1 MKKTYYTLLLPVALL
16 CLGNIANAQPTSS
29 PTAPL
34 AAQAVTPG
42 SNERDQATYEK
53 HTKPIMNA
61 LMLDDADKAD
71 KVHDIM
77 VAYFSDW
84 KAWHAQNDAQL
95 KELWVQYGKARNT
108 RNQTNIDNAMSQIET
123 VYATFKPRHEA
134 LIGQLS
140 TVLAP
145 AQIETV
151 EDAITIKKVEITFR
165 AYGEIFHGLTD
176 EQKAFILKKLK
187 AAREEAINAGSMVEI
202 SAFFKKYKDQIETY
216 LTAQGYDVKQ
226 SYKDFGAEQKAE
238 AAAKKTA
245 AQPATPPAGS
255 DTGTK

>member
-1 MKKTYYTLLLPVALL
+1 MKKTYYTLFLPVALL
-16 CLGNIANAQPTSS
+16 CLGNIATAQPTSS
-29 PTAPL
+29 PAATQ
-34 AAQAVTPG
+34 AAQTVTPG
-42 SNERDQATYEK
+42 PNERDQATYEK
-53 HTKPIMNA
+53 HTKPVMNA

-77 VAYFSDW
+77 VAYFTDW
-84 KAWHAQNDAQL
+84 KAWHATNDAQL

-123 VYATFKPRHEA
+123 VYATFKQSHDA
-134 LIGQLS
+134 LIAQLS
-140 TVLAP
+140 TVLTP
-145 AQIETV
+145 AQIETM
-151 EDAITIKKVEITFR
+151 EDAITIKKVEITYH

-176 EQKAFILKKLK
+176 EQKAFILNKLK

-202 SAFFKKYKDQIETY
+202 SAFFKKYKDRIEAY

-226 SYKDFGAEQKAE
+226 SYKDFGAEQKAG
-238 AAAKKTA
+238 AAAKKPTTR
-245 AQPATPPAGS
+245 PATVPAGS